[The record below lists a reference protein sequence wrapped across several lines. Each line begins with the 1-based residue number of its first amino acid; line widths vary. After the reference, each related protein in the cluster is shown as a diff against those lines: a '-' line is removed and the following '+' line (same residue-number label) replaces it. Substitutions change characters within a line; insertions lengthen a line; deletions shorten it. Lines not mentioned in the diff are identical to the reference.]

1 MSTKIESSIRE
12 IPYSQQ
18 SVYNMLSNLSNI
30 DKVRDKIPEDKVN
43 DLQFDN
49 DSITISTQMG
59 SVKLVIAD
67 REEPKMIKF
76 ETAESPLPFNFWI
89 QVLPV
94 SDTTCK
100 MKLTIRSDVNP
111 FMASMVKKPLQQG
124 VEKIADALQAIKYE

>member
-124 VEKIADALQAIKYE
+124 VEKIADALQAIRYE

>member
-111 FMASMVKKPLQQG
+111 FMVSMVKKPLQQG
-124 VEKIADALQAIKYE
+124 VEKIADALQAIRYE

>member
-67 REEPKMIKF
+67 HEEPKMIKF

-124 VEKIADALQAIKYE
+124 VEKIADALQAIRYE

>member
-76 ETAESPLPFNFWI
+76 ETVESPLPFNFWI

>member
-30 DKVRDKIPEDKVN
+30 DKVCDKIPEDKVN